1 VANILLISAP
11 TSGEPQCSSVACHG
25 QVNSIGLISTMLP
38 GILIVATAIGQYK
51 QLGHAWIIINIFGR
65 NLYVILGIN
74 KYSKK

>member
-1 VANILLISAP
+1 
-11 TSGEPQCSSVACHG
+11 
-25 QVNSIGLISTMLP
+25 MLP
-38 GILIVATAIGQYK
+38 GIPIVATAIGQYK